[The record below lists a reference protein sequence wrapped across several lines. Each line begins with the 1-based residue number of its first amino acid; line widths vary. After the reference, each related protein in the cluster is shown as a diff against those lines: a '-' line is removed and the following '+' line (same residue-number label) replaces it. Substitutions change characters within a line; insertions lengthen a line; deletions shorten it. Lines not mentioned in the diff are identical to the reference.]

1 MLGINPSHPGKGFTA
16 PNLHGPLNHSA
27 FASDRLSG
35 EQFGPR
41 FVSGEMAS
49 YKRSEEINVNPEMV
63 LLPLIARGI

>member
-1 MLGINPSHPGKGFTA
+1 MLGINPSHPGKGFTT
-16 PNLHGPLNHSA
+16 PNLHRPLNHGA

-41 FVSGEMAS
+41 FVSRKMAS
-49 YKRSEEINVNPEMV
+49 YKRSEEINVNPELV